1 MQNNDIHLAEKKNNL
16 TINFQI
22 KIFDTCTLIV
32 FNKIRKIL
40 YKIVLQFKN
49 SLLSMITS
57 ELI

>member
-1 MQNNDIHLAEKKNNL
+1 MQNNDIHLAEQKNK
-16 TINFQI
+16 TINLQI
-22 KIFDTCTLIV
+22 KIFDTCTLIE

>member
-1 MQNNDIHLAEKKNNL
+1 MQNNDIHLAEKKNK
-16 TINFQI
+16 TINLQI

>member
-1 MQNNDIHLAEKKNNL
+1 MQNNDIHLAEQKNK

-40 YKIVLQFKN
+40 YKIQFNN
-49 SLLSMITS
+49 SLLPMITS
-57 ELI
+57 EFI

>member
-1 MQNNDIHLAEKKNNL
+1 MQNNDIHLAEQKNK
-16 TINFQI
+16 TINLQI

>member
-1 MQNNDIHLAEKKNNL
+1 MQNNDIHLAEKKNK
-16 TINFQI
+16 TINSQI